1 MPSIEVLQA
10 LEAAGA
16 DPAWLAHHARRA
28 GDVAAIRRLAPA
40 AARMA
45 GAAGGH
51 RQALAQWEAALATYD
66 ARGDLA
72 STPGRAEALEGV
84 AVEAYLCGRPQ
95 PALEARQA
103 LLALHEAEG
112 DLRRAGDD
120 LRWLSRIHWW
130 SGQGKEAE
138 TLGDRSIAVLEQFP
152 DSRELA
158 LALSGR
164 SQLAMLSERRT
175 EAIALGERAVALGR
189 RIGDRETVAHAL
201 TNVGT
206 ALIATEEHERGR
218 AMLEEAFAVAAED
231 GHDDHAARALVNL
244 RLPPSSAA
252 AVTAGWRVTSAG
264 RSSSR
269 AGGTSTATCSTWSAC
284 ARCSGWGWASGWPV
298 RRTPAAPW
306 RSASSRASASAPR
319 SSPSGACRP
328 AAASRTR
335 ARRSPTPD
343 RAVATHEL
351 QRLGPVAAA
360 RAEHAWLEGDL
371 AGCGA
376 AARDANDLA
385 LRRGDAWTRGE
396 LAFWLGAPAAS
407 TSRPRPSPSRTRA
420 PSPATGGARAT
431 PGRRRLPLRGGRR
444 RE

>member
-1 MPSIEVLQA
+1 M
-10 LEAAGA
+10 
-16 DPAWLAHHARRA
+16 RA
-28 GDVAAIRRLAPA
+28 P
-40 AARMA
+40 
-45 GAAGGH
+45 
-51 RQALAQWEAALATYD
+51 E
-66 ARGDLA
+66 
-72 STPGRAEALEGV
+72 
-84 AVEAYLCGRPQ
+84 

-218 AMLEEAFAVAAED
+218 AMLEEAFAVAAQD

-244 RLPPSSAA
+244 A
-252 AVTAGWRVTSAG
+252 TATFVRRRGDRRVAG
-264 RSSSR
+264 DLGRALEFARRRDLDGYVQYLLGVRAMLRVGLGEWLAGEADARSSLALGEQPGVSL
-269 AGGTSTATCSTWSAC
+269 C
-284 ARCSGWGWASGWPV
+284 
-298 RRTPAAPW
+298 PALIALG
-306 RSASSRASASAPR
+306 RLQ
-319 SSPSGACRP
+319 
-328 AAASRTR
+328 
-335 ARRSPTPD
+335 ARRGEPDAGATLADAWD

-360 RAEHAWLEGDL
+360 RAERAWLEGDL

-376 AARDANDLA
+376 AARDAYDLA

-396 LAFWLGAPAAS
+396 LAFWLWRAGRLDEPPAAIAEPYARAIAGDWRGAP
-407 TSRPRPSPSRTRA
+407 
-420 PSPATGGARAT
+420 T
-431 PGRRRLPLRGGRR
+431 PGRRLAAPTRR
-444 RE
+444 PTSRVTPTRSRPGSRRWPPSTR